1 MPVVVVTRRASPEA
15 LVDTFSTVHTA
26 RRGVGIVSKL
36 NEIEHQGVNMNA
48 IDLLKEDHDVVDALF
63 KRVEETPPSRHAP
76 MFKRIKNELDAHAHI
91 EEKIFYPALEAK
103 GKKNLKEIT
112 AEAWEEH
119 AQMKKF
125 LKEIARSTDKDKI
138 EAKLKVLIEDTRHH
152 VKEEENEMFPM
163 VKDQF
168 SSDALNELG
177 GRMVA
182 EKVKFQKA
190 KKIPPRP
197 PAPKGTIEKVLDKA
211 KKAAASIIGGSNDG
225 AKSSA
230 KTKTGGSANGS
241 GAVKSGSRARKTA
254 VSVRSAAQ
262 SKKGTSRSK
271 GSAGK
276 SAK

>member
-1 MPVVVVTRRASPEA
+1 
-15 LVDTFSTVHTA
+15 
-26 RRGVGIVSKL
+26 
-36 NEIEHQGVNMNA
+36 MNA
-48 IDLLKEDHDVVDALF
+48 IDLLKEDHKVVDALF

-76 MFKRIKNELDAHAHI
+76 MFKRIKNELDTHAHI

-103 GKKNLKEIT
+103 GKKDLKEIT

-163 VKDQF
+163 VRDQF

-177 GRMVA
+177 ERMAA
-182 EKVKFQKA
+182 EKAKYQKA

-197 PAPKGTIEKVLDKA
+197 AAPKGTIEKVLNKA
-211 KKAAASIIGGSNDG
+211 KSVAASVLGSSNG
-225 AKSSA
+225 ASKRSTKSKSA
-230 KTKTGGSANGS
+230 KSANGS
-241 GAVKSGSRARKTA
+241 GARSGSRAKA
-254 VSVRSAAQ
+254 SASGSAQ
-262 SKKGTSRSK
+262 TKRASRSK
-271 GSAGK
+271 SSSGTT
-276 SAK
+276 AKK